1 MPGSRLG
8 SRCSLGRCLSITH
21 GNVVPVPWLP
31 QNSPSVVTACGALP
45 HLATHTRLSS
55 HTAFHSKVCN
65 RHARSLPGNQA
76 VSLSSATGLPPQQGI
91 RYLNNHT
98 GEMCTSAPA
107 SAPPKLFSTSH
118 RTPSPASCV
127 FPGCE
132 EVSAGPGPGHWDN
145 RDFANSPR
153 GTAAASCKVL
163 FRDVTTI
170 PVTPATHT
178 EQQKAARFPPGLP
191 AGAGSTEVLYCILAP
206 QEWAGQQLTHR
217 CHPGRKVRAPACC

>member
-1 MPGSRLG
+1 MLFRQVPLHHSWKRGASPLAPPKQPQRG
-8 SRCSLGRCLSITH
+8 HSLWGIA
-21 GNVVPVPWLP
+21 
-31 QNSPSVVTACGALP
+31 SPC
-45 HLATHTRLSS
+45 HTHTRLSS